1 MASGQVKLT
10 MAFNG
15 EDKLAAV
22 IEKSNRAMGRFGKT
36 TKRTSK
42 TATTGFARIQG
53 TIKGVGTRLTEL
65 NSGIQLARQAFGAL
79 QAAGEAAISGEI
91 ANNAEK
97 VFNQISGGAD
107 NAAKVME
114 KLREVSRG
122 LLDDTTIQQFAGSL
136 RIAGVEFS
144 ETARILD
151 LSSRVAL
158 ATGQDLETV
167 SRKIK
172 DAALA
177 GRQGE
182 FDRLG
187 VVVRVNEEL
196 KKRAE
201 AEGKV
206 VDEMSKAEQVSTRM
220 DILTETLGQTMAAAG
235 IHTEDLSTNLRS
247 MKTDLDN
254 LQSSAEQTLA
264 SFLTGTELV
273 EIRST
278 IKAATDSIE
287 KAHGELTLNLL
298 ETNRSAA
305 IHLANAANITEED
318 LKSSLDKIDAFR
330 AGFEGSQNLIV
341 NAVVKASIATK
352 KAQREGIQ
360 AEAQEA
366 QRANRESL
374 QKTKEMIDKQKQAI
388 FDLEVEKVSITGQGK
403 DKRLRLLDE
412 EIQAIKNFI
421 LELEGAGSGAIE
433 RANAMLTAQ
442 IEANLAIEKKEDKE
456 KKKRASQR
464 AKERRKE
471 RAAAF
476 KAQIEADKAAE
487 KEALRATTES
497 ARLKRALE
505 IEFFDDEKDI
515 QKKHDLEMRDLQI
528 RKNEDLRLNDEAT
541 FEQRQLLVD
550 QFAAEEVRLARIQ
563 ADELLDIQKRAD
575 DQRLA
580 EQEKTAKKAAEILR
594 LQREEFQKEMSEI
607 ARATNLLEAP
617 INALVENQRTGVVQ
631 VRAMGGALMATSAA
645 MNVYANETDT
655 SASAGERFKQGL
667 PAMTHAG
674 GIAAAAFVKNTKNK
688 AIVQG
693 SFEAA
698 SSIAAFA
705 TGNIP
710 AGVGHAAAAS
720 MFFALAGKGGSG
732 KTGGGQ
738 AAKTGAL
745 SAGGGGPSGL
755 TAMGGGGAI
764 TVNVQGFALGS
775 AREMGAKMAQTIDQA
790 RETGLDSSEV

>member
-1 MASGQVKLT
+1 
-10 MAFNG
+10 
-15 EDKLAAV
+15 
-22 IEKSNRAMGRFGKT
+22 
-36 TKRTSK
+36 
-42 TATTGFARIQG
+42 
-53 TIKGVGTRLTEL
+53 
-65 NSGIQLARQAFGAL
+65 
-79 QAAGEAAISGEI
+79 
-91 ANNAEK
+91 
-97 VFNQISGGAD
+97 
-107 NAAKVME
+107 
-114 KLREVSRG
+114 
-122 LLDDTTIQQFAGSL
+122 
-136 RIAGVEFS
+136 
-144 ETARILD
+144 
-151 LSSRVAL
+151 
-158 ATGQDLETV
+158 
-167 SRKIK
+167 
-172 DAALA
+172 
-177 GRQGE
+177 
-182 FDRLG
+182 
-187 VVVRVNEEL
+187 
-196 KKRAE
+196 
-201 AEGKV
+201 
-206 VDEMSKAEQVSTRM
+206 MSKAEQVSTRM

>member
-107 NAAKVME
+107 NVAKVME

>member
-550 QFAAEEVRLARIQ
+550 QFAAEEVRLARSQ